1 MSYIDELYNKL
12 KQRNYEIEPHKEVI
26 TWYTRLVEENNI
38 LKEQLHKNN
47 QFIKNN
53 MYELHNSPDVGDII
67 QQNQNLITYKFYKN
81 VKTTSIDLK
90 QFEETYF

>member
-1 MSYIDELYNKL
+1 
-12 KQRNYEIEPHKEVI
+12 
-26 TWYTRLVEENNI
+26 
-38 LKEQLHKNN
+38 
-47 QFIKNN
+47 
-53 MYELHNSPDVGDII
+53 VGDII